1 MRFSNRSLLVG
12 MLKYIADCQHVQTKL
27 RQALKEGFSAA
38 VAESR
43 LPTAVEIFKAN
54 IPYLDATIEE
64 SLRLGTPAPMVARE
78 AVEDTVLLGHN
89 IPKGCTLLIS
99 QAGPSYLTKPADIP
113 DSVRSETSRTKQR
126 AGSWDPEDMEEFK
139 PERWLKQG
147 KNGETVYDPQA
158 GPMLTF
164 SLGPRGCFGRKLAY
178 LEIRLILTLVFWS
191 FNLRKLDGELASY
204 ETEESVTR
212 MPKHCYVGLDIL

>member
-1 MRFSNRSLLVG
+1 
-12 MLKYIADCQHVQTKL
+12 MLKYISDDQDAQQKL
-27 RQALKEGFSAA
+27 RQALKEGFPAA

-43 LPTAVEIFKAN
+43 LPTAVEIVKAN
-54 IPYLDATIEE
+54 IPYLDAIIEE

-78 AVEDTVLLGHN
+78 AIQDTVLLGHH
-89 IPKGCTLLIS
+89 IPKGCTVLIN
-99 QAGPSYLTKPADIP
+99 QAGPSYLTKAADIP

-126 AGSWDPEDMEEFK
+126 AGAWDPEDMEVFK

-147 KNGETVYDPQA
+147 KDGEVVYDPQA

-178 LEIRLILTLVFWS
+178 LEIRLILTLVMWS

-212 MPKHCYVGLDIL
+212 MPRHCYVGLDIL